1 MIICI
6 LVMVRALLFQI
17 FPTLK
22 FVHPNARLLYLI
34 FYMFLPLK
42 NLCYLFKNFILRITS
57 FLNFIPLYFMLRGSR
72 DGLYV
77 LSESSATLL
86 PQVFSSTCLSTFADA
101 WHRRLG
107 HPNPRILH
115 FLVKKKCHVHQLS
128 LLLIVVARH

>member
-1 MIICI
+1 
-6 LVMVRALLFQI
+6 
-17 FPTLK
+17 
-22 FVHPNARLLYLI
+22 
-34 FYMFLPLK
+34 
-42 NLCYLFKNFILRITS
+42 
-57 FLNFIPLYFMLRGSR
+57 MLRGSR